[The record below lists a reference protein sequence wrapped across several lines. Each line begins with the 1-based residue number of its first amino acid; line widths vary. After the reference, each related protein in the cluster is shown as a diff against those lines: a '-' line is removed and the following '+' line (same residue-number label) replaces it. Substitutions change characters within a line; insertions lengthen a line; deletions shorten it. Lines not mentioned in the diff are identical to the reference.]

1 MILLIEQATTS
12 VMEAGIVAVVLTAG
26 LILMY
31 RHFTGESKE
40 MKELIKEKDAQIIE
54 LNNQIREIVTVNT
67 ELNTR
72 LLDTLIELKNIVK

>member
-1 MILLIEQATTS
+1 MTLLIEQATNS

-31 RHFTGESKE
+31 RHFTSESKE
-40 MKELIKEKDAQIIE
+40 MKELIKEKDAQIFE
-54 LNNQIREIVTVNT
+54 LNNQIRDIVTVNT

>member
-1 MILLIEQATTS
+1 MIETATTS
-12 VMEAGIVAVVLTAG
+12 IMEAGIVAIVLTAG

-31 RHFTGESKE
+31 RHFTGEAKE
-40 MKELIKEKDAQIIE
+40 YKELIKEKDAQIIE
-54 LNNQIREIVTVNT
+54 LNNQIRDIVSVNT

>member
-12 VMEAGIVAVVLTAG
+12 IMEAGIVAVVLSAG

-31 RHFTGESKE
+31 RHFTSEAKE
-40 MKELIKEKDAQIIE
+40 MKDLVKEKDAQIIE
-54 LNNQIREIVTVNT
+54 LNNQIREIVAVNT

-72 LLDTLIELKNIVK
+72 LLDTLIELKSIVR